1 MKKCVFAGT
10 FDPVT
15 KGHEEIIKKCA
26 DLFDETVVAL
36 CVNTKKQAMFSV
48 EKRLEFLRKVCA
60 KYENV
65 KVVYH
70 DGMLVDLMKSENAV
84 YYVRGLRNGRDY
96 DYENEINYINS
107 DLMPELITVYIP
119 CSALNVQISSTAVRE
134 LLNFNRDVSKY
145 VPAEIA
151 GLINQQTK

>member
-36 CVNTKKQAMFSV
+36 CINVKKQAMFSV
-48 EKRLEFLRKVCA
+48 EKRLEFLRVVCK
-60 KYENV
+60 KYRGV

-70 DGMLVDLMKSENAV
+70 DGLLVDLMKKENAT

-96 DYENEINYINS
+96 DYENDINYINAE
-107 DLMPELITVYIP
+107 LMPEMVTIYVP
-119 CSALNVQISSTAVRE
+119 CSAARVSVSSTAVRE
-134 LLNFNRDVSKY
+134 LLTFNKDVSKY
-145 VPAEIA
+145 VPEEIV
-151 GLINQQTK
+151 GLIQ

>member
-36 CVNTKKQAMFSV
+36 CINVKKQAMFPV
-48 EKRLEFLRKVCA
+48 EKRLEFLSAVCK
-60 KYENV
+60 KYRGV

-70 DGMLVDLMKSENAV
+70 DGLLVDLMKKENAT

-96 DYENEINYINS
+96 DYENDINYINEG
-107 DLMPELITVYIP
+107 LMPELVTLYVP
-119 CSALNVQISSTAVRE
+119 AAAKVSQVSSTAVRE
-134 LLNFNRDVSKY
+134 LLAFDRDVSAY
-145 VPAEIA
+145 VPQEIL
-151 GLINQQTK
+151 GLLK

>member
-36 CVNTKKQAMFSV
+36 CINVKKQAMFPV
-48 EKRLEFLRKVCA
+48 EKRLEFLRAVCK
-60 KYENV
+60 KYRGV

-70 DGMLVDLMKSENAV
+70 DGLLVDLMKKENAT

-96 DYENEINYINS
+96 DYENDINYVNAE
-107 DLMPELITVYIP
+107 LMPEMVTLYVP
-119 CSALNVQISSTAVRE
+119 CSVASVSVSSTAVRE
-134 LLNFNRDVSKY
+134 LLTFNKDISKY
-145 VPAEIA
+145 VPDEIV
-151 GLINQQTK
+151 GLIQ